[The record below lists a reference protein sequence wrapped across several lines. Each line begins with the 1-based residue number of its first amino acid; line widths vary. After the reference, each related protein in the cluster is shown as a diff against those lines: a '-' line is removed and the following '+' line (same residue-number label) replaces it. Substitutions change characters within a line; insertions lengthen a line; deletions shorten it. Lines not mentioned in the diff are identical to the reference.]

1 MSAQFDP
8 LQVVSVFFMLG
19 LLPLAVVMTTSFTKF
34 SIVLTLLR
42 SALGVQQA
50 PSNLVISGLALAA
63 TLVVMAPTIAKIE
76 AALDAGR
83 DDVAALANGG
93 NSGAAAASLPRPAEI
108 VQAVRGP
115 LGEFMLQH
123 SRPDERQFL
132 VSAAKRIDPQRDA
145 RETDLALL
153 IPAFLISEIS
163 SGFEAGFLLYIAF
176 LVVDLVVANV
186 LSAMGMMMLSPS
198 TVSIPLKLFML
209 VSVSGI
215 SKLMHGLIVS
225 YVK

>member
-1 MSAQFDP
+1 MIAQLDQ
-8 LQVVSVFFMLG
+8 LQVVGMFFMLG

-63 TLVVMAPTIAKIE
+63 TLVVMSPTLAKIE
-76 AALDAGR
+76 SALPVGDNGE
-83 DDVAALANGG
+83 LA
-93 NSGAAAASLPRPAEI
+93 LPRPAELL
-108 VQAVRGP
+108 QAVRGP
-115 LGEFMLQH
+115 LGEFMLAH
-123 SRPDERQFL
+123 SRPDERKFL
-132 VSAAKRIDPQRDA
+132 VGAAKRIDPQREPH
-145 RETDLALL
+145 ETDLQLL
-153 IPAFLISEIS
+153 IPAFLIGEIS

-186 LSAMGMMMLSPS
+186 LTAMGMVMLSPS
-198 TVSIPLKLFML
+198 TVSIPLKLFIF
-209 VSVSGI
+209 VSVSGV
-215 SKLMHGLIVS
+215 SKLMHGLIVG

>member
-1 MSAQFDP
+1 MTAQLDQ

-50 PSNLVISGLALAA
+50 PSNLVISGIALAA
-63 TLVVMAPTIAKIE
+63 TLVVMSPTIAKIE
-76 AALDAGR
+76 AALPAG
-83 DDVAALANGG
+83 DNGEVA
-93 NSGAAAASLPRPAEI
+93 LPRPAELLQ
-108 VQAVRGP
+108 VVRGP
-115 LGEFMLQH
+115 LGEFMLAH
-123 SRPDERQFL
+123 SRPDERKFL
-132 VSAAKRIDPQRDA
+132 VGAAKRIDPERDA
-145 RETDLALL
+145 RETDLQLL

-186 LSAMGMMMLSPS
+186 LTAMGMMMLSPS
-198 TVSIPLKLFML
+198 TVSIPLKLFIF

-215 SKLMHGLIVS
+215 SKLMHGLIVG

>member
-1 MSAQFDP
+1 MIAQLDQ
-8 LQVVSVFFMLG
+8 LQVVGVFFMLG

-63 TLVVMAPTIAKIE
+63 TLVVMSPTLAKIE
-76 AALDAGR
+76 SALPVGDNGE
-83 DDVAALANGG
+83 LA
-93 NSGAAAASLPRPAEI
+93 LPRPAELL
-108 VQAVRGP
+108 QAVRGP
-115 LGEFMLQH
+115 LGDFMLAH
-123 SRPDERQFL
+123 SRPDERKFL
-132 VSAAKRIDPQRDA
+132 VGAAKRIDPQREA
-145 RETDLALL
+145 HETDLQLL
-153 IPAFLISEIS
+153 IPAFLIGEIS

-186 LSAMGMMMLSPS
+186 LTAMGMVMLSPS
-198 TVSIPLKLFML
+198 TVSIPLKLFVF
-209 VSVSGI
+209 VSVSGV
-215 SKLMHGLIVS
+215 SKLMHGLIVG

>member
-1 MSAQFDP
+1 MNPQLDQ
-8 LQVVSVFFMLG
+8 LQVISVFFMLG

-50 PSNLVISGLALAA
+50 PSNLVISGIALAA
-63 TLVVMAPTIAKIE
+63 TLVVMSPTIGKIE
-76 AALDAGR
+76 SALPAGENGE
-83 DDVAALANGG
+83 VA
-93 NSGAAAASLPRPAEI
+93 LPRPVELLR
-108 VQAVRGP
+108 AVRDP
-115 LGEFMLQH
+115 LGEFMLAH
-123 SRPDERQFL
+123 SRPDERKFL
-132 VSAAKRIDPQRDA
+132 VGAAKRIDPERDA
-145 RETDLALL
+145 RETDLQLL

-198 TVSIPLKLFML
+198 TVSIPLKLFIF

-225 YVK
+225 YAK

>member
-1 MSAQFDP
+1 MIAQLDQ
-8 LQVVSVFFMLG
+8 LQVVGVFFMLG

-63 TLVVMAPTIAKIE
+63 TLVVMSPTLAKIE
-76 AALDAGR
+76 NALPVGDNGE
-83 DDVAALANGG
+83 VA
-93 NSGAAAASLPRPAEI
+93 LPRPAELL
-108 VQAVRGP
+108 QAVRGP
-115 LGEFMLQH
+115 LGEFMLAH
-123 SRPDERQFL
+123 SRPDERKFL
-132 VSAAKRIDPQRDA
+132 VGAAKRIDPQREA
-145 RETDLALL
+145 QETDLQLL
-153 IPAFLISEIS
+153 IPAFLIGEIS

-186 LSAMGMMMLSPS
+186 LTAMGMVMLSPS
-198 TVSIPLKLFML
+198 TVSIPLKLFIF
-209 VSVSGI
+209 VSVSGV
-215 SKLMHGLIVS
+215 SKLMHGLIVG

>member
-1 MSAQFDP
+1 MTAQLDQ
-8 LQVVSVFFMLG
+8 LQTVGMFFMLG

-50 PSNLVISGLALAA
+50 PSNLVISGIALAA
-63 TLVVMAPTIAKIE
+63 TLVVMSPTVTKIE
-76 AALDAGR
+76 AALPAG
-83 DDVAALANGG
+83 DSGEVAM
-93 NSGAAAASLPRPAEI
+93 PRPTELW
-108 VQAVRGP
+108 QAVRVP
-115 LGEFMLQH
+115 LGEFMLKH
-123 SRPDERQFL
+123 SRPDERKFL
-132 VSAAKRIDPQRDA
+132 VGAAKRIDPGHDA
-145 RETDLALL
+145 RETDLQLL

-186 LSAMGMMMLSPS
+186 LTAMGMMMLSPS
-198 TVSIPLKLFML
+198 TVSIPLKLFIF

-225 YVK
+225 YAK

>member
-1 MSAQFDP
+1 MTAQFDP
-8 LQVVSVFFMLG
+8 LQNISLFFMLG
-19 LLPLAVVMTTSFTKF
+19 LLPLAVAMTTSFTKF

-50 PSNLVISGLALAA
+50 PSNLVISGMALAA
-63 TLVVMAPTIAKIE
+63 TLVVMAPTLSKIE
-76 AALDAGR
+76 AALD
-83 DDVAALANGG
+83 
-93 NSGAAAASLPRPAEI
+93 SGDGAMLRPTEI

-115 LGEFMLQH
+115 LGDFMLKH
-123 SRPDERQFL
+123 SRLEERQFL
-132 VSAAKRIDPQRDA
+132 VSAAKRIDPEHDA
-145 RETDLALL
+145 HDTDLQLL

-198 TVSIPLKLFML
+198 TVSIPLKLFIF
-209 VSVSGI
+209 VSASGM

-225 YVK
+225 YAK

>member
-1 MSAQFDP
+1 MTAQFDP
-8 LQVVSVFFMLG
+8 LQVVSLFFMLG
-19 LLPLAVVMTTSFTKF
+19 LLPLAVTMTTSFTKF

-63 TLVVMAPTIAKIE
+63 TLVVMAPTLAKIE
-76 AALDAGR
+76 AALPTGDSGELVMPRAT
-83 DDVAALANGG
+83 DLYQAL
-93 NSGAAAASLPRPAEI
+93 
-108 VQAVRGP
+108 RGP
-115 LGEFMLQH
+115 LGEFMLAH
-123 SRPDERQFL
+123 SRPDERAFL
-132 VSAAKRIDPQRDA
+132 VGAAKRIDPQRDA
-145 RETDLALL
+145 HETDLQLL

-198 TVSIPLKLFML
+198 TVSIPLKLFIF
-209 VSVSGI
+209 VSVSGM

-225 YVK
+225 YAK

>member
-1 MSAQFDP
+1 MIAQLDQ

-42 SALGVQQA
+42 SALGVQQT
-50 PSNLVISGLALAA
+50 PSNLVIAGIALAA

-76 AALDAGR
+76 DALPVSDSG
-83 DDVAALANGG
+83 DVA
-93 NSGAAAASLPRPAEI
+93 LPRPVELY
-108 VQAVRGP
+108 QAVRGP
-115 LGEFMLQH
+115 LGEFMLSH
-123 SRPDERQFL
+123 SRPDERRFL
-132 VSAAKRIDPQRDA
+132 VGAAKRIDPQRDA
-145 RETDLALL
+145 RETDLQLL

-186 LSAMGMMMLSPS
+186 LTAMGMVMLSPS
-198 TVSIPLKLFML
+198 TVSIPLKLFIF

-225 YVK
+225 YAK

>member
-1 MSAQFDP
+1 MIAQLDQ
-8 LQVVSVFFMLG
+8 LQVVGVFFMLG

-63 TLVVMAPTIAKIE
+63 TLVVMSPTLAKIE
-76 AALDAGR
+76 SALPVGD
-83 DDVAALANGG
+83 NGEL
-93 NSGAAAASLPRPAEI
+93 SLPRPAELL
-108 VQAVRGP
+108 QAVRGP
-115 LGEFMLQH
+115 LGDFMLAH
-123 SRPDERQFL
+123 SRPDERKFL
-132 VSAAKRIDPQRDA
+132 VGAAKRIDPQREA
-145 RETDLALL
+145 HETDLQLL
-153 IPAFLISEIS
+153 IPAFLIGEIS

-186 LSAMGMMMLSPS
+186 LTAMGMVMLSPS
-198 TVSIPLKLFML
+198 TVSIPLKLFIF
-209 VSVSGI
+209 VSVSGV
-215 SKLMHGLIVS
+215 SKLMHGLIVG

>member
-1 MSAQFDP
+1 MIAQLDQ
-8 LQVVSVFFMLG
+8 LQVVGVFFMLG

-63 TLVVMAPTIAKIE
+63 TLVVMSPTFARIE
-76 AALDAGR
+76 NALPTGDDGELAMPRAADL
-83 DDVAALANGG
+83 L
-93 NSGAAAASLPRPAEI
+93 
-108 VQAVRGP
+108 QAVRGP
-115 LGEFMLQH
+115 LGEFMLAH
-123 SRPDERQFL
+123 SRPDERKFL
-132 VSAAKRIDPQRDA
+132 VGAAKRIDPARDA
-145 RETDLALL
+145 RETDLTLL

-186 LSAMGMMMLSPS
+186 LTAMGMVMLSPS
-198 TVSIPLKLFML
+198 TVSIPLKLFVF
-209 VSVSGI
+209 VSVSGV
-215 SKLMHGLIVS
+215 SKLMHGLIVG

>member
-1 MSAQFDP
+1 MIAQLDQ

-42 SALGVQQA
+42 SALGVQQT
-50 PSNLVISGLALAA
+50 PSNLVIAGIALAA

-76 AALDAGR
+76 DALPVSDSG
-83 DDVAALANGG
+83 DVA
-93 NSGAAAASLPRPAEI
+93 LPRPVELY
-108 VQAVRGP
+108 QAVRGP
-115 LGEFMLQH
+115 LGEFMLSH
-123 SRPDERQFL
+123 SRPD
-132 VSAAKRIDPQRDA
+132 PQRHA
-145 RETDLALL
+145 RETDLQLL

-186 LSAMGMMMLSPS
+186 LTAMGMVMLSPS
-198 TVSIPLKLFML
+198 TVSIPLKLFIF

-225 YVK
+225 YAK

>member
-1 MSAQFDP
+1 MTPQLDQ
-8 LQVVSVFFMLG
+8 LQTVSMFFMLG
-19 LLPLAVVMTTSFTKF
+19 LLPLMVVMTTSFTKF

-50 PSNLVISGLALAA
+50 PSNLVISGIALAA
-63 TLVVMAPTIAKIE
+63 TLVVMSPTIAKIE
-76 AALDAGR
+76 AALPAG
-83 DDVAALANGG
+83 DSGEVAM
-93 NSGAAAASLPRPAEI
+93 PRPTELW
-108 VQAVRGP
+108 QAVRVP
-115 LGEFMLQH
+115 LGEFMLKH
-123 SRPDERQFL
+123 SRPDERKFL
-132 VSAAKRIDPQRDA
+132 VGAAKRIDPGHDA
-145 RETDLALL
+145 RETDLQLL

-186 LSAMGMMMLSPS
+186 LTAMGMMMLSPS
-198 TVSIPLKLFML
+198 TVSIPLKLFIF

-225 YVK
+225 YAK

>member
-1 MSAQFDP
+1 MTAQLD
-8 LQVVSVFFMLG
+8 QVQTIGVFFMLG

-50 PSNLVISGLALAA
+50 PSNLVISGIALAA
-63 TLVVMAPTIAKIE
+63 TLVVMSPTITKIE
-76 AALDAGR
+76 AALPASDSGE
-83 DDVAALANGG
+83 VAM
-93 NSGAAAASLPRPAEI
+93 PRPTELW
-108 VQAVRGP
+108 QAVRGP
-115 LGEFMLQH
+115 LGEFMLKH
-123 SRPDERQFL
+123 SRPDERAFL
-132 VSAAKRIDPQRDA
+132 VGAAKRIDPGHDA
-145 RETDLALL
+145 RETDFQLL

-186 LSAMGMMMLSPS
+186 LTAMGMMMLSPS
-198 TVSIPLKLFML
+198 TVSIPLKLFIF

-225 YVK
+225 YAK

>member
-1 MSAQFDP
+1 MITQLDQ
-8 LQVVSVFFMLG
+8 LQVVSLFFMLG

-50 PSNLVISGLALAA
+50 PSNLVIAGISIAA
-63 TLVVMAPTIAKIE
+63 TLVVMSPTIAKIE
-76 AALDAGR
+76 AALPVSDSGDLAMPR
-83 DDVAALANGG
+83 AADLY
-93 NSGAAAASLPRPAEI
+93 
-108 VQAVRGP
+108 QAVRGP
-115 LGEFMLQH
+115 LGEFMLAH
-123 SRPDERQFL
+123 SRADERRFL
-132 VSAAKRIDPQRDA
+132 VGAAKKINPEREV
-145 RETDLALL
+145 RETDLQML

-186 LSAMGMMMLSPS
+186 LTAMGMVMLSPS
-198 TVSIPLKLFML
+198 TVSIPLKLFVF

-215 SKLMHGLIVS
+215 SKLMHGLIVG
-225 YVK
+225 YAK

>member
-1 MSAQFDP
+1 MNPQLDP
-8 LQVVSVFFMLG
+8 LQTVSMFFMLG

-42 SALGVQQA
+42 SALGVQQT
-50 PSNLVISGLALAA
+50 PSNLVIAGISLAA
-63 TLVVMAPTIAKIE
+63 TLVVMAPVVTKIE
-76 AALDAGR
+76 AALPVSDSGE
-83 DDVAALANGG
+83 LAM
-93 NSGAAAASLPRPAEI
+93 PRPVELY
-108 VQAVRGP
+108 QAVRGP
-115 LGEFMLQH
+115 LSEFMLSH
-123 SRPDERQFL
+123 SRPDERKFL
-132 VSAAKRIDPQRDA
+132 VAAAKRIDPERDA
-145 RETDLALL
+145 QETDLPLL
-153 IPAFLISEIS
+153 VPAFLISEIS

-198 TVSIPLKLFML
+198 TVSIPLKLFVF

-215 SKLMHGLIVS
+215 SKLIHGLILG

>member
-1 MSAQFDP
+1 MTAQLDQ

-50 PSNLVISGLALAA
+50 PSNLVISGIALAA
-63 TLVVMAPTIAKIE
+63 TLVVMSPTIAKIE
-76 AALDAGR
+76 AALPPGDNGE
-83 DDVAALANGG
+83 VA
-93 NSGAAAASLPRPAEI
+93 LPRPAELL
-108 VQAVRGP
+108 QAVRGP
-115 LGEFMLQH
+115 LGEFMLAH
-123 SRPDERQFL
+123 SRPDERKFL
-132 VSAAKRIDPQRDA
+132 VGAAKRIDPERDA
-145 RETDLALL
+145 RETDLQLL

-186 LSAMGMMMLSPS
+186 LTAMGMMMLSPS
-198 TVSIPLKLFML
+198 TVSIPLKLFIF

-215 SKLMHGLIVS
+215 SKLMHGLIVG